1 MAGTP
6 GDKKSADY
14 VYSFWKDLNIDHVE
28 MIDYDVFLSFP
39 DDDKFN
45 K

>member
-1 MAGTP
+1 MGGTS
-6 GDKKSADY
+6 GDKDSADY
-14 VYSFWKDLNIDHVE
+14 IYQSWKEQKLDHVE

-39 DDDKFN
+39 DEKIFN